1 MFELNGGEEFSRIF
15 LGICTPSKKKKD
27 EKEETNSAK
36 HSNVEFRKRMR
47 LIYKEVHR
55 NVEAVP
61 KLKMAAET
69 LR

>member
-1 MFELNGGEEFSRIF
+1 MFGLNGGEEFSRIF
-15 LGICTPSKKKKD
+15 LGICTPSNKKD
-27 EKEETNSAK
+27 EKEVTNSAE